1 MTSSRPQGDQSDADQ
16 LAVFEVEVVVIDHP
30 TTRHRFNCG
39 AMASNDARAA
49 LEEGVAAF
57 QAAIRAA
64 GFEIARTGYGVR
76 AVTP

>member
-30 TTRHRFNCG
+30 TRHRCNCG